1 MSVLCWGMPEV
12 PREGCLASVQSCE
25 LRRKSTHLERA
36 FEVHRP
42 ELKLRDMD
50 MPWMIAY
57 FPLLFCFYRAFS
69 PIFGIYRLDILWNK
83 IKFKRENMMVVLC
96 VFCFMHVL
104 HIWHPSHLYIKLHVF
119 RIIISIW
126 DLLITVKIVDCFHS
140 FLNFCITEILFV
152 LKLAVTAW
160 VIPWNQCLFH
170 LKNK

>member
-50 MPWMIAY
+50 MPWMIAFFPPSSFAFIEP
-57 FPLLFCFYRAFS
+57 FPLFFYISAR
-69 PIFGIYRLDILWNK
+69 YLMNK
-83 IKFKRENMMVVLC
+83 IQFNRKNMMVVLC

-119 RIIISIW
+119 RIIILIW
-126 DLLITVKIVDCFHS
+126 DLLIM
-140 FLNFCITEILFV
+140 
-152 LKLAVTAW
+152 
-160 VIPWNQCLFH
+160 VIQNSRLLPFFFWISV
-170 LKNK
+170 